1 MEPTEPHETT
11 NTRERA
17 EPVEAEVVVEEPA
30 AGLEGVLAE
39 KSRGGPVPGWKVRFV
54 KAIAVMPNVRA
65 ACEVAGVS
73 RATAY
78 RHQASDPEFAAAWAT
93 AIEEGVD
100 RLEQEAIERATLGFE
115 RVYETYR
122 ADGTLSSRRTE
133 RIVSDRLMELLLK
146 AHRPEKYVER
156 LRVGEMAPEN
166 EIDAEI
172 MGLARELQQIATSA
186 RNAALEPGTVVE
198 VEVQTEGSDQ

>member
-1 MEPTEPHETT
+1 MTPETDRP
-11 NTRERA
+11 REREA
-17 EPVEAEVVVEEPA
+17 VEAEVVIENPA
-30 AGLEGVLAE
+30 AGLESVLAE
-39 KSRGGPVPGWKVRFV
+39 HSQGAPLPGWKVRFIQS
-54 KAIAVMPNVRA
+54 IAVLPNVRA

-100 RLEQEAIERATLGFE
+100 RLEQEALERATVGFQ
-115 RVYETYR
+115 RVHETYR
-122 ADGTLSSRRTE
+122 ADGTLASRRTE